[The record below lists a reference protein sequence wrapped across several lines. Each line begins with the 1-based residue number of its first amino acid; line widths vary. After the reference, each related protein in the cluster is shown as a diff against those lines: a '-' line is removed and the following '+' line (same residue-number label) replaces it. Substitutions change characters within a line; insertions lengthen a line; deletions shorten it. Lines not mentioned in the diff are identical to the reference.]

1 VSWTAPTSDGGSP
14 ITGYTVTAS
23 HGGAT
28 CSTTGDLHCN
38 VTGLTNAHLYK
49 VHVKASNL
57 RGLGKPSAKVPVT
70 PEVSPDCTIIG
81 PYADLHGCNFTS
93 ANLNDMNLT
102 GVNLT
107 AANLTS
113 ADLILTNLTS
123 ADLDDVAASFANLG
137 GANLTDASFV
147 EATLIYASI
156 RGDTLNS
163 TNFNDADLAAANLN
177 EIYPTN
183 ADFTNANLGDA
194 SVDSSA
200 DDGIIW
206 SNTTCPDET
215 NSDDDGGTC
224 VNHFTP
230 S

>member
-1 VSWTAPTSDGGSP
+1 MSWAAPTSDGGSP

-28 CSTTGDLHCN
+28 CSTNGDLHCI
-38 VTGLTNAHLYK
+38 VTGLTNAHPYK
-49 VHVKASNL
+49 VHVKASNV
-57 RGLGKPSAKVPVT
+57 RGLGKPSAKVTVT
-70 PEVSPDCTIIG
+70 PALSPDCTIIG

-93 ANLNDMNLT
+93 ANLSNIKLT

-107 AANLTS
+107 DATLMG
-113 ADLILTNLTS
+113 ADLQFTNLTN
-123 ADLDDVAASFANLG
+123 ADLDDIAASFVNLG
-137 GANLTDASFV
+137 FANLTGASFV
-147 EATLIYASI
+147 SANLILATIQ
-156 RGDTLNS
+156 GDTLDS
-163 TNFNDADLAAANLN
+163 TNFNNADLAEANLDD
-177 EIYPTN
+177 IFPTN
-183 ADFTNANLGDA
+183 TDFTNANLGDA
-194 SVDSSA
+194 TVDSSA

-215 NSDDDGGTC
+215 NSDDNGGTC